1 MSSDT
6 QMQEFLSAA
15 TDAVLRGESNLER
28 LAGRYDMPPEVADDW
43 QALLT
48 ELNHTLMVVQPSARF
63 ENQLK
68 AELMGRQ
75 PVAVRWPLKRLPV
88 RVQVAALLTLV
99 GGFLL
104 LLRNR
109 FVGGVGKVALTEK
122 EEARAAR

>member
-15 TDAVLRGESNLER
+15 TDAVLRGENNLER

-43 QALLT
+43 QSLLM
-48 ELNHTLMVVQPSARF
+48 ELNSTLVVVQPSARF

-88 RVQVAALLTLV
+88 RVQLAAVLTLV

-109 FVGGVGKVALTEK
+109 FVGGVGKVALAKK
-122 EEARAAR
+122 EEARVAR